1 MGFSKEQLLARLKE
15 LQIDFSQY
23 DHPVVLTVEAQ
34 AKYVGHLG
42 GGISK
47 NLFLK
52 DKKSRFYIVSALAET
67 KVDLKV
73 LSVRLGLGKGG
84 LRMAPEEA
92 LGEILQVPLGCVTP
106 LSLVN
111 ESARNVSLLLDQRFK
126 SQEFCFFHPL
136 SNDMSISL
144 NTNGLDKF
152 LKSIERD
159 PSYVDLEANPSVGKD
174 QPPDLASLVPSN
186 SLVLPDP
193 PETPASSK
201 GRTENKVSAGNKS
214 TSTAIT
220 SKPSINAKHTQD
232 RPANITDVGK
242 MVDDLLDITSSLLL
256 KEITEENF
264 KEHGEDLGEVLSKKI
279 KSRLAAELHST
290 IMIFKN
296 TAYTEGFHAGVN
308 HHPKRT
314 Y

>member
-23 DHPVVLTVEAQ
+23 DHPVVLT

-201 GRTENKVSAGNKS
+201 GRTENKVSVGNKS
-214 TSTAIT
+214 TTSTAIT
-220 SKPSINAKHTQD
+220 SKPSINAQD

-242 MVDDLLDITSSLLL
+242 MVDDLLDMTSSLLL
-256 KEITEENF
+256 KEITENF
-264 KEHGEDLGEVLSKKI
+264 KEHGEELGEVLSKKI

-290 IMIFKN
+290 IMMFKN